1 MKVVVSGGWKG
12 VAFLELCDF
21 SYTKCTR
28 TMEVKSKFFKKIASC
43 SLEGNKIEIIRLKTI
58 VIIPYM
64 LLKKITNDLYLVL
77 LILV

>member
-1 MKVVVSGGWKG
+1 
-12 VAFLELCDF
+12 
-21 SYTKCTR
+21 
-28 TMEVKSKFFKKIASC
+28 MEVKSKFFKKIASC